1 MRTVPPL
8 NNSLLKHPGANTP
21 GLFTVFNILFISY
34 SIAVKISPTAPTIP
48 SSGCI
53 AVSWVSLAALE
64 IFLSRI
70 SIMATFSMYG
80 ISAWLR
86 RLNTWVFTSFSRSS
100 GAPRVMMISEV
111 AAVSGT
117 LTARQPSAS
126 SYFLEASTPVPSTST
141 VTSVSFTPQN
151 STVQVLFCGISSSL
165 PAAFWMTKRPVLH
178 FRSMSVR
185 THSSFR

>member
-1 MRTVPPL
+1 MRTVPPLL

-21 GLFTVFNILFISY
+21 GLFTVFHILFISY
-34 SIAVKISPTAPTIP
+34 SIAVRISPTAPTIP

-100 GAPRVMMISEV
+100 GVPRVMMMSAEV
-111 AAVSGT
+111 NVI
-117 LTARQPSAS
+117 
-126 SYFLEASTPVPSTST
+126 FNE
-141 VTSVSFTPQN
+141 
-151 STVQVLFCGISSSL
+151 
-165 PAAFWMTKRPVLH
+165 
-178 FRSMSVR
+178 
-185 THSSFR
+185 SFRKWLKRDRTKKKRG